1 MAKQYTREQIRQRIE
16 DVAAGRRPVVI
27 SSAGTGI
34 SAKFA
39 EIGGVDMIGIYNS
52 GRFRMDSHNSTCG
65 QMFFSSAN
73 EEIMILAKR
82 IMPVIQNVP
91 VIAGIAGNDPSI
103 DKRVFFKT
111 LQFLGFSA
119 VMNFPTCG
127 DFLGF
132 MGNPPDELND
142 FGIGYRQEVEALQ
155 LAKEMGMFT
164 LGYAFTREQ
173 AGMLGDAGIDV
184 VICHM
189 GLTQGGIGGPQASE
203 TAWSLDEAVE
213 NIKEF
218 TAAAKRTNGDT
229 IIMSHGGPISSPED
243 TKYVYEHTESV
254 GFLGASSIER
264 IPVEQPIVDAVRS
277 FKEIDIQR

>member
-1 MAKQYTREQIRQRIE
+1 MAKQYTREEVRKRIE
-16 DVAAGRRPVVI
+16 DIIANNHPVVI

-73 EEIMILAKR
+73 EEILKLAKR
-82 IMPVIQNVP
+82 IMPVIKDVP

-103 DKRVFFKT
+103 DKRVFFNT
-111 LQFLGFSA
+111 LKFLGFSA

-132 MGNPPDELND
+132 MGNPPEELSD
-142 FGIGYRQEVEALQ
+142 FGFGYRQEVEALQ
-155 LAKEMGMFT
+155 LAKEMGLFT
-164 LGYAFTREQ
+164 LGYAFKEEQ
-173 AGMLGDAGIDV
+173 AAMLGDAGIDV

-189 GLTQGGIGGPQASE
+189 GLTHGGINGP
-203 TAWSLDEAVE
+203 TATDVTWSLDDAVE
-213 NIKEF
+213 MINKF
-218 TAAAKRTNGDT
+218 TVAARRTHPET

-243 TKYVYEHTESV
+243 TKYVYERTESV

-264 IPVEQPIVDAVRS
+264 IPIEQPIVDAVRK
-277 FKEIDIQR
+277 FKNIEINR

>member
-1 MAKQYTREQIRQRIE
+1 MAKRYTREEVQERIHQV
-16 DVAAGRRPVVI
+16 VAQKKPVVI

-73 EEIMILAKR
+73 EEILTLAKR
-82 IMPVIQNVP
+82 IMPVIKDVP

-111 LQFLGFSA
+111 LKFLGFSA

-132 MGNPPDELND
+132 MGNPPEELND

-155 LAKEMGMFT
+155 LAKEMGLYT
-164 LGYAFTREQ
+164 LGYAFTKEQ
-173 AGMLGDAGIDV
+173 AAMLGDAGIDV

-189 GLTQGGIGGPQASE
+189 GLTHGGIGGP
-203 TAWSLDEAVE
+203 TATDVTWSLEEAVQM
-213 NIKEF
+213 IREF
-218 TAAAKRTNGDT
+218 TKEARRTHPET

-264 IPVEQPIVDAVRS
+264 IPVEQPIVDAVKS
-277 FKEIDIQR
+277 FKEIEISR